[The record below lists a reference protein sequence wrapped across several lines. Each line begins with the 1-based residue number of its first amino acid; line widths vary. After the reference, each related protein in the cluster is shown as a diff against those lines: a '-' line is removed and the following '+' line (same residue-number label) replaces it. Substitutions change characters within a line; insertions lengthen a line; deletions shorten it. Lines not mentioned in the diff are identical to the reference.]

1 MVIHIKFSSFTHE
14 LTFIKRPQII
24 IETTSQIRTI
34 KIIHASLCIGLTV
47 ALFRLGDLNNL
58 KGFELKIPD
67 LIYYSIPLIG
77 YFFTNF
83 LFIKKIK
90 EINRN
95 IEFKDALV
103 PYQSA
108 SIIRW
113 AILEGSAFCLLIL
126 KPELLVFNVLILVY
140 LISLRPT
147 VAKIKAD
154 LNRF

>member
-1 MVIHIKFSSFTHE
+1 M
-14 LTFIKRPQII
+14 
-24 IETTSQIRTI
+24 
-34 KIIHASLCIGLTV
+34 A
-47 ALFRLGDLNNL
+47 
-58 KGFELKIPD
+58 
-67 LIYYSIPLIG
+67 
-77 YFFTNF
+77 YFLTNF

-95 IEFKDALV
+95 LEFKDALG

-126 KPELLVFNVLILVY
+126 KPELLVFGVLILVY

-147 VAKIKAD
+147 EAKIKAD